1 MKKLFNIHKLALHP
15 LKVGSIL
22 LGVALSFSGVLL
34 AGRFAGLPPFEGHPM
49 MYPWLA
55 TEGLVFA
62 GRFDLLVLVFAWLC
76 FIWATLGGAATRR
89 MSLDLLGGA
98 GESFAA
104 SFVYCCKWPLAAP
117 SALASLCFFYILMAR
132 LCPWLL
138 LLLLPTWLYA
148 GLLYGAL
155 TLEDISLGDAIRK
168 VHGRLGDWPRALRLQ
183 MEYLVSFSL
192 STGSVY
198 LLALAWAA
206 GILFACGHLHAGSL
220 ANGLSVLEWAFIAP
234 VLAYAL
240 GYTTSNLKSLQIY
253 LYLNIYNSDSLA
265 IAERSCA

>member
-1 MKKLFNIHKLALHP
+1 VKKLFNIHKLALHP

-22 LGVALSFSGVLL
+22 LGLALSFAGVLF
-34 AGRFAGLPPFEGHPM
+34 AGRLAALPSSGGHPLA
-49 MYPWLA
+49 YPWLV
-55 TEGLVFA
+55 TEALVRA
-62 GRFDLLVLVFAWLC
+62 GRFDLLALVFAWLC
-76 FIWATLGGAATRR
+76 LVWATLGGAATRR

-104 SFVYCCKWPLAAP
+104 SFAYCCKWPLAVP
-117 SALASLCFFYILMAR
+117 SALASLCFFYILLAR

-155 TLEDISLGDAIRK
+155 TLENVSLGNAIRK

-192 STGSVY
+192 STGTVY
-198 LLALAWAA
+198 LLSLAWAVA
-206 GILFACGHLHAGSL
+206 VLFTCGHLRADSL
-220 ANGLSVLEWAFIAP
+220 ANGLSALEWILIAP

-253 LYLNIYNSDSLA
+253 LYLNIYDSASL
-265 IAERSCA
+265 EMPRSCP